1 MDYPVTTL
9 NQLRFILQGFRKAN
23 KLTQTALAQKL
34 GVSQQSYA
42 QLEANPT
49 SASIDRLCK
58 VLRILDVDLVL
69 RDGIYEEK
77 IAGWETPKNLISIP
91 DPHNQAIMPRASKV
105 NKLD

>member
-1 MDYPVTTL
+1 MEYPVNTL
-9 NQLRFILQGFRKAN
+9 SQLRSILQGLRKAN

-58 VLRILDVDLVL
+58 VLEVLNVDLVL
-69 RDGIYEEK
+69 RDGVCDQ
-77 IAGWETPKNLISIP
+77 LSILG
-91 DPHNQAIMPRASKV
+91 NVATVGRNVGV
-105 NKLD
+105 NGLQEPLH